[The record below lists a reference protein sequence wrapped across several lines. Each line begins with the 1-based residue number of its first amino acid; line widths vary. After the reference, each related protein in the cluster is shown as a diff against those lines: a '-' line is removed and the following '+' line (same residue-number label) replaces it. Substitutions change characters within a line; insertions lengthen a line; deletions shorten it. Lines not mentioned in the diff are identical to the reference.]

1 MLKIIIDYLLIFL
14 PNTVLKFSIIPY
26 TVLKFYVWQIVYD
39 EKGDK
44 NLRFDGRKPTQL
56 RPIKITRDFNIYAE
70 GSVLIEMGN
79 TKVIV
84 TASVDE
90 KVPPFLRGSGQGWIT
105 AEYSMLP
112 RSTENRNIREVVRGS
127 PSGRTQEIQRL
138 IGRSLRG
145 VVDLKR
151 LGERT
156 LWVDCDV
163 IQADGGTRVT
173 SITGAFIAVADAMIK
188 LTESG
193 SVKLNPLKD
202 YVAAISTGVVGNDVV
217 LDLNFKEDSSAKVDM
232 NLVMTGSGDFVEIQ
246 ATGEEYSF
254 SQEEFNKMLEY
265 GKLGIKKLVDIQKQ
279 FIDGTPSMGIW
290 KRTPIKEFIYEDK

>member
-1 MLKIIIDYLLIFL
+1 MR
-14 PNTVLKFSIIPY
+14 P
-26 TVLKFYVWQIVYD
+26 
-39 EKGDK
+39 
-44 NLRFDGRKPTQL
+44 DGRKPIQL

-79 TKVIV
+79 TKVII

-90 KVPPFLRGSGQGWIT
+90 KVPPFLKGSGQGWIT

-112 RSTENRNIREVVRGS
+112 RATESRSIREVVKGS

-145 VVDLKR
+145 VVDLRK

-163 IQADGGTRVT
+163 IQADGGTRVA

-188 LTESG
+188 LTEKG
-193 SVKLNPLKD
+193 ILKQNPLKD
-202 YVAAISTGVVGNDVV
+202 FVSAISVGVVGKEVV
-217 LDLNFKEDSSAKVDM
+217 LDLNFKEDSSARVDM
-232 NLVMTGSGDFVEIQ
+232 NLVMTGKGEYVEVQ

-254 SQEEFNKMLEY
+254 SQEQFDKMLEY
-265 GKLGIKKLVDIQKQ
+265 GKIGIQKLIKVQKQ
-279 FIDGTPSMGIW
+279 FIEGVPSVGHW
-290 KRTPIKEFIYEDK
+290 ERKDIKEYEFIDEV

>member
-1 MLKIIIDYLLIFL
+1 MLKF
-14 PNTVLKFSIIPY
+14 NVCF
-26 TVLKFYVWQIVYD
+26 
-39 EKGDK
+39 K
-44 NLRFDGRKPTQL
+44 NFIKEEFILRLDGRKPTQI
-56 RPIKITRDFNIYAE
+56 RPVKITRDFNIYAE

-79 TKVIV
+79 TKVII
-84 TASVDE
+84 TASIDE

-112 RSTENRNIREVVRGS
+112 RSTENRNIREVVRGA

-193 SVKLNPLKD
+193 AVKQNPLKD

-217 LDLNFKEDSSAKVDM
+217 LDLNFKEDSAAKVDM
-232 NLVMTGSGDFVEIQ
+232 NLVMTGSGNFVEIQ

-254 SQEEFNKMLEY
+254 SEEEFNKMLEY
-265 GKLGIKKLVDIQKQ
+265 GKLGIKKLIEIQKK
-279 FIDGTPSMGIW
+279 FIEGSSTMGVW
-290 KRTPIKEFIYEDK
+290 KRTPIKEFQFNDEE

>member
-1 MLKIIIDYLLIFL
+1 MR
-14 PNTVLKFSIIPY
+14 P
-26 TVLKFYVWQIVYD
+26 
-39 EKGDK
+39 
-44 NLRFDGRKPTQL
+44 DGRKPTQL
-56 RPIKITRDFNIYAE
+56 RPIKIIRDFNIYAE

-90 KVPPFLRGSGQGWIT
+90 RVPPFLKGTGQGWIT

-112 RSTENRNIREVVRGS
+112 RATESRSIREVVRGS

-145 VVDLKR
+145 VVDLKK

-163 IQADGGTRVT
+163 IQADGGTRVA

-188 LTESG
+188 LTENG
-193 SVKLNPLKD
+193 TLKQNPLKD
-202 YVAAISTGVVGNDVV
+202 YVAAVSVGIVGKDVV
-217 LDLNFKEDSSAKVDM
+217 LDLNFKEDSSARVDM
-232 NLVMTGSGDFVEIQ
+232 NLVMTGKGEYVEVQ

-254 SQEEFNKMLEY
+254 SQEQFDKMIDY
-265 GKLGIKKLVDIQKQ
+265 GKIGIEKLIKVQKV
-279 FIDGTPSMGIW
+279 FIEGVPSIGHW
-290 KRTPIKEFIYEDK
+290 ERKNIKEYQFVDED

>member
-1 MLKIIIDYLLIFL
+1 MLKF
-14 PNTVLKFSIIPY
+14 NVCF
-26 TVLKFYVWQIVYD
+26 
-39 EKGDK
+39 K
-44 NLRFDGRKPTQL
+44 NFIKEEFTLRPDGRKPTQI
-56 RPIKITRDFNIYAE
+56 RPVKITRDFNIYAE

-79 TKVIV
+79 TKVII
-84 TASVDE
+84 TASIDE

-112 RSTENRNIREVVRGS
+112 RSTENRNIREVVRGA

-163 IQADGGTRVT
+163 IQADGGTRVA

-193 SVKLNPLKD
+193 AVKQNPLKD

-217 LDLNFKEDSSAKVDM
+217 LDLNFKEDSAAKVDM
-232 NLVMTGSGDFVEIQ
+232 NLVMTGSGNFVEIQ

-265 GKLGIKKLVDIQKQ
+265 GKLGIKKLIEIQKK
-279 FIDGTPSMGIW
+279 FIEGSSTMGVW
-290 KRTPIKEFIYEDK
+290 KRTPIKEFQFNDEE

>member
-1 MLKIIIDYLLIFL
+1 
-14 PNTVLKFSIIPY
+14 
-26 TVLKFYVWQIVYD
+26 
-39 EKGDK
+39 
-44 NLRFDGRKPTQL
+44 LRPDGRKPIQL

-79 TKVIV
+79 TKVII

-90 KVPPFLRGSGQGWIT
+90 KVPPFLKGSGQGWIT

-112 RSTENRNIREVVRGS
+112 RATESRSIREVVKGS

-145 VVDLKR
+145 VVDLRK

-163 IQADGGTRVT
+163 IQADGGTRVA

-188 LTESG
+188 LTEKG
-193 SVKLNPLKD
+193 ILKQNPLKD
-202 YVAAISTGVVGNDVV
+202 FVSAISVGVVGKEVV
-217 LDLNFKEDSSAKVDM
+217 LDLNFKEDSSARVDM
-232 NLVMTGSGDFVEIQ
+232 NLVMTGKGEYVEVQ

-254 SQEEFNKMLEY
+254 SQEQFDKMLEY
-265 GKLGIKKLVDIQKQ
+265 GKIGIQKLIKVQKQ
-279 FIDGTPSMGIW
+279 FIEGVPSVGHW
-290 KRTPIKEFIYEDK
+290 ERKDIKEYEFIDEV

>member
-1 MLKIIIDYLLIFL
+1 MR
-14 PNTVLKFSIIPY
+14 P
-26 TVLKFYVWQIVYD
+26 
-39 EKGDK
+39 
-44 NLRFDGRKPTQL
+44 DGRKPTQI
-56 RPIKITRDFNIYAE
+56 RPVKIVRDFNIYAE
-70 GSVLIEMGN
+70 GSVLIEVGN
-79 TKVIV
+79 TKVII
-84 TASVDE
+84 TASVEE
-90 KVPPFLRGSGQGWIT
+90 KVPPFLRGTGQGWIT

-112 RSTENRNIREVVRGS
+112 RSTESRNIREVVKGA

-145 VVDLKR
+145 VVDLKK

-163 IQADGGTRVT
+163 IQADGGTRVA

-188 LTESG
+188 ITQEGL
-193 SVKLNPLKD
+193 VNQNPLKD
-202 YVAAISTGVVGNDVV
+202 YVAAISTGIVGKEVV

-232 NLVMTGSGDFVEIQ
+232 NLVMTGSGDFVEVQ

-265 GKLGIKKLVDIQKQ
+265 GKLGIQKLIHIQKQ
-279 FIDGTPSMGIW
+279 FVEGIPSIGHW
-290 KRTPIKEFIYEDK
+290 KRLPVKEFTYIDE

>member
-1 MLKIIIDYLLIFL
+1 MR
-14 PNTVLKFSIIPY
+14 P
-26 TVLKFYVWQIVYD
+26 
-39 EKGDK
+39 
-44 NLRFDGRKPTQL
+44 DGRKPTQI
-56 RPIKITRDFNIYAE
+56 RPVKITRDFNIYAE

-79 TKVIV
+79 TKVII

-90 KVPPFLRGSGQGWIT
+90 KVPPFLRGTGQGWIT

-112 RSTENRNIREVVRGS
+112 RSTENRNIREVVRGA

-163 IQADGGTRVT
+163 IQADGGTRVA

-193 SVKLNPLKD
+193 AVQQNPLKD
-202 YVAAISTGVVGNDVV
+202 YVAAISTGVVGDEVV
-217 LDLNFKEDSSAKVDM
+217 LDLNFKEDSAAKVDM
-232 NLVMTGSGDFVEIQ
+232 NLVMTGSGNFVEIQ

-254 SQEEFNKMLEY
+254 SQDEFNKMLDY
-265 GKLGIKKLVDIQKQ
+265 GKLGIKKLIDIQKK
-279 FIDGTPSMGIW
+279 FIEGSPVMGVW
-290 KRTPIKEFIYEDK
+290 KRTPIKEYQFKDEE